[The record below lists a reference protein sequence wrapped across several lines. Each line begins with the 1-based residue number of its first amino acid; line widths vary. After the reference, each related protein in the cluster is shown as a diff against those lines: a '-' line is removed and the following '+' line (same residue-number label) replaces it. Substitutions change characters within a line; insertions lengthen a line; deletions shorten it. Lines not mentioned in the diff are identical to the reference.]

1 MNGSRQLWAK
11 ALVVGLA
18 VTLMATGCG
27 SKTKSDE
34 AAKDSID
41 DKAKTT
47 QTTKATIPDSTVGVT
62 DTEVRIGIHVPNT
75 RGGIPL
81 GSILGLSELS
91 TAYWNSVNAA
101 GGINDRKIIAE
112 IADDGYDVSKALDAC
127 RELESKNVLF
137 ISGTSGAD
145 QIVACAQYA
154 LGKNIPYLSLG
165 VSEAGL
171 VDQAGYRALTMTYDR
186 QGKLAAQY
194 VANNLD
200 GKIKKTAMVMFNS
213 PNVEGARKQFR
224 DELKKQGGTLVADD
238 LVDKQGNANEL
249 AAECLKLKGA
259 GADIVYVLAL
269 PTISSGL
276 ARSCTE
282 QGYTPQFFMPANSAA
297 CGYSDPIYAKE
308 LSGCQSLSAVKVARE
323 SGSPLVEAAYAG
335 WKATFPD
342 RAFPDGGETF
352 WGLFDIYREA
362 IDKAGKNISRRSF
375 LAALD
380 SMKGY
385 DNKLFNPIDFT
396 KDNVG
401 SDSVVVQRA
410 DKTKMQFDQ
419 IIGEWTSEF

>member
-1 MNGSRQLWAK
+1 MNGTHKRLAK
-11 ALVVGLA
+11 AVTVGLVVALVA
-18 VTLMATGCG
+18 VGCG
-27 SKTKSDE
+27 SKKKEDATTE
-34 AAKDSID
+34 NL

-47 QTTKATIPDSTVGVT
+47 ETTKATIPDSTVGVT
-62 DTEVRIGIHVPNT
+62 DSEIRIGVHVPNT

-81 GSILGLSELS
+81 GSILGLSEVS

-101 GGINDRKIIAE
+101 GGINGRKVIAE
-112 IADDGYDVSKALDAC
+112 IADDGYDVAKALDAC

-171 VDQAGYRALTMTYDR
+171 IDKAGYRAITMTYDR
-186 QGKLAAQY
+186 QSKLAAQY
-194 VANNLD
+194 IINNLD
-200 GKIKKTAMVMFNS
+200 GKTKKTAMVMFNS

-224 DELKKQGGTLVADD
+224 DELKRLDGTLVADD

-259 GADIVYVLAL
+259 AADIVYVLAL

-276 ARSCTE
+276 ARSCAE
-282 QGYTPQFFMPANSAA
+282 QGYKPQFFMPANSAA

-308 LSGCQSLSAVKVARE
+308 LSGCQSFSAVKVPRE

-342 RAFPDGGETF
+342 KPFPDGGETF
-352 WGLFDIYREA
+352 WGLFDVYREA
-362 IDKAGKNISRRSF
+362 MQKAGKDLSRRSF

-385 DNKLFNPIDFT
+385 DNKLVNPIDFS

-401 SDSVVVQRA
+401 SNSVVVQQA
-410 DKTKMQFDQ
+410 DKNKMQFDA
-419 IIGEWTSEF
+419 IVSDWTSEF